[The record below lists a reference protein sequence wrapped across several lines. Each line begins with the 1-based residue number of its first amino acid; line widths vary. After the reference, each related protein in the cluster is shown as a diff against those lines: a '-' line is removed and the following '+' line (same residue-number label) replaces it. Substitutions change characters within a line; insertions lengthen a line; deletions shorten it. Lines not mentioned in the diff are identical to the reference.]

1 MATAPAQIKNDSI
14 ANFFINI
21 FSLFHILF
29 TQVSL
34 YTKKI
39 FKSRY
44 FEYKNY
50 YFQIK
55 NIKYLIILTLNIN
68 YNII

>member
-1 MATAPAQIKNDSI
+1 M
-14 ANFFINI
+14 
-21 FSLFHILF
+21 
-29 TQVSL
+29 
-34 YTKKI
+34 
-39 FKSRY
+39 SRY